1 MSVAA
6 TLKAIE
12 AGIDIVDCAASSM
25 AGGTSQPPL
34 ETIIHI
40 LRDSPRATGLDLKLV
55 GRVTEHFKTVRK
67 KYNAFESEYTG
78 IDPNAIIY
86 QVPGGMI
93 SNLASQL
100 KEQNALH
107 RMEEVMAEVP
117 RVREDFGFPPL
128 VTPSSQIVGTQA
140 TLNIL
145 TGERYKVVTSEV
157 KNYLKGLYGKPPAP
171 VNEEVRKKILGDE
184 PVEKARQEA
193 GARAKCE
200 EDVISYALFPKI
212 FSEFAE
218 LRDKGF
224 PQEEPKKTAAAG
236 PAEAGPTLAP
246 SEFNINVHGESYHIK
261 VGGKGH
267 KSDGKRPYFVWV
279 DNQLVEV
286 LIEPLVEVLPSE
298 EGKISPNVGGQ
309 SKRPK
314 PKEQGD
320 VTAPMPG
327 TVIRLKVKVGD
338 TVKAG
343 DTVLIIEAMKMEN
356 EVHTPVSGE
365 VKEIYVKEG
374 DSVNP
379 DEALVIVR

>member
-1 MSVAA
+1 
-6 TLKAIE
+6 
-12 AGIDIVDCAASSM
+12 
-25 AGGTSQPPL
+25 
-34 ETIIHI
+34 
-40 LRDSPRATGLDLKLV
+40 
-55 GRVTEHFKTVRK
+55 VTEHFKNVRK
-67 KYNAFESEYTG
+67 KYSAFESEYTG
-78 IDPNAIIY
+78 IDPDAIIY

-93 SNLASQL
+93 SNLATQL
-100 KEQNALH
+100 KEQNALN
-107 RMEEVMAEVP
+107 RMDEVMAEVP

-171 VNEEVRKKILGDE
+171 VNEDIRKKILGDE
-184 PVEKARQEA
+184 AVVEVRPADLLEPEMEKAKAEA
-193 GARAKCE
+193 GDRAKSD

-212 FSEFAE
+212 FLEFAE

-224 PQEEPKKTAAAG
+224 PPEEPKKPASAAAS
-236 PAEAGPTLAP
+236 AEAGPTLAP
-246 SEFNINVHGESYHIK
+246 SEFMVNVHGESYHIK

-267 KSDGKRPYFVWV
+267 KSEGKRPYFLWV

-286 LIEPLVEVLPSE
+286 IIEPLMEILPSE
-298 EGKISPNVGGQ
+298 AGEISPSVGGQ
-309 SKRPK
+309 SRRPK
-314 PKEQGD
+314 AKEQGD

-327 TVIRLKVKVGD
+327 AVIKIKVKPGD
-338 TVKAG
+338 KVKAG

-356 EVHTPVSGE
+356 EVHTPVAGE

-374 DSVNP
+374 DTVNP
-379 DEALVIVR
+379 DEALVVVR